1 MIRYRRS
8 PNRKRCRLGIVE
20 LGQSDS
26 TAPFEK
32 SKTMGSGDSMVATL
46 KFEGIDGR
54 APPGVD
60 AAA

>member
-8 PNRKRCRLGIVE
+8 PNCKRCRLGIVG
-20 LGQSDS
+20 LTNIGA
-26 TAPFEK
+26 TAPSEK
-32 SKTMGSGDSMVATL
+32 SKTLGSGDSMVATL